1 MIYVA
6 TIEDN
11 KNEEVEVTV
20 NFGLDYDGTFIESV
34 KDSAGNDV
42 MPFDQWALEM
52 DVHEYYSDIQA
63 EKTRFG
69 R

>member
-11 KNEEVEVTV
+11 NEIETEVTV
-20 NFGLDYDGTFIESV
+20 SFNIDIDGVYIETV
-34 KDSAGNDV
+34 KYSAGNDV

-52 DVHEYYSDIQA
+52 DVHEYYADTQA